1 MFSTHRIR
9 LEVYCQT
16 LSVYSRAMTVQT
28 EEPTAVSENESIGL
42 EVRAWMVRKQLKQ
55 ADIAQLLGFAQKN
68 VSNRLRGQIPFRIDE
83 LLAIASYMDITL
95 AQLLGNEIVNE
106 KNPHPPD
113 GGSSGV
119 AGGRL
124 DLPTSRL

>member
-1 MFSTHRIR
+1 M
-9 LEVYCQT
+9 T
-16 LSVYSRAMTVQT
+16 LQI
-28 EEPTAVSENESIGL
+28 EEPAAVSENESIGL

-106 KNPHPPD
+106 KNPHPVD

>member
-1 MFSTHRIR
+1 M
-9 LEVYCQT
+9 
-16 LSVYSRAMTVQT
+16 LSVYSRTMTIQS
-28 EEPTAVSENESIGL
+28 EEQTAVSENERIGL

-55 ADIAQLLGFAQKN
+55 ADVAQLLGFAQKN

-83 LLAIASYMDITL
+83 LLAIANYMDITL

-106 KNPHPPD
+106 KNPHPMD
-113 GGSSGV
+113 GGSSTV